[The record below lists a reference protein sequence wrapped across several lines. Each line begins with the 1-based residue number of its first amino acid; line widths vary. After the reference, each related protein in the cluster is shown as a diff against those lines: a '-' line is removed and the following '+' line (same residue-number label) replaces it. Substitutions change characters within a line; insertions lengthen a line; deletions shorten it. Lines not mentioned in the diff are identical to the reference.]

1 MLERKAYQDLLKWKA
16 KKGRTALLIEG
27 ARRVGKSTLIREF
40 GRKEYRSMLYIDC
53 SRLAEPV
60 RQYFLDNRNRLESL
74 QQFCQATRKVTHQTT
89 QKLTH
94 LGGGGWAW
102 FCGRQW
108 PEAQRP

>member
-53 SRLAEPV
+53 SRWLNPCG
-60 RQYFLDNRNRLESL
+60 SISWTT
-74 QQFCQATRKVTHQTT
+74 AT
-89 QKLTH
+89 
-94 LGGGGWAW
+94 AW
-102 FCGRQW
+102 SRCSSFWRRCMT
-108 PEAQRP
+108 